1 MRIIEYS
8 MDNICKFTQC
18 CIRIY
23 MYTLVFVILLCIDEK
38 MNEGV
43 LEKCIRWWIRNV
55 FYPLRKYPT
64 SSSEPFANRF

>member
-1 MRIIEYS
+1 MRIVKYGEV
-8 MDNICKFTQC
+8 NICKSMQY

-43 LEKCIRWWIRNV
+43 LEMYQMV
-55 FYPLRKYPT
+55 D
-64 SSSEPFANRF
+64 